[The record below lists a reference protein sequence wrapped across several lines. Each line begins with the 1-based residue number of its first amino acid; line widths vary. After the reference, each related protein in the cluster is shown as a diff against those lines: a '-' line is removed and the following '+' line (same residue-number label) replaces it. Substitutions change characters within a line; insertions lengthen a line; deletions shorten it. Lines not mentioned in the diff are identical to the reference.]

1 MVVDSGRLAK
11 IHTTSVSPRIKPLHA
26 GHWEH
31 RGSGANAEMGPIA
44 KCRRFGP
51 QIRSVR
57 LQIRHFPGIVAKGEK
72 YFEGIGYTCWYPR
85 KDLGS
90 AWKIDHVVWQINE
103 NWKITW
109 KYPRA
114 YFTYV
119 EMSVDIQSLF
129 KKVESRT
136 YVIMYPN
143 VLDLISYFLVENF
156 DLFLCKRSPFTIML
170 QRAPSIG
177 EIATQ
182 SFGLV
187 NFLLCC
193 SFHRTAFPFPRRWCH
208 RSSCCTAACSS
219 CVQNFA
225 DAARLLLWFAL
236 LC

>member
-1 MVVDSGRLAK
+1 MWS
-11 IHTTSVSPRIKPLHA
+11 
-26 GHWEH
+26 
-31 RGSGANAEMGPIA
+31 
-44 KCRRFGP
+44 C
-51 QIRSVR
+51 
-57 LQIRHFPGIVAKGEK
+57 
-72 YFEGIGYTCWYPR
+72 
-85 KDLGS
+85 
-90 AWKIDHVVWQINE
+90 
-103 NWKITW
+103 WKITW
-109 KYPRA
+109 KYYPRA
-114 YFTYV
+114 HFTCV

-156 DLFLCKRSPFTIML
+156 DLFLCKRSPFRIML

-219 CVQNFA
+219 VCKTLLMLPGCCFA
-225 DAARLLLWFAL
+225 SLCSAKIVFAPTLLLPNPISPKTGARQAKPKELGNAARLTGLTSRT
-236 LC
+236 